1 LRVFPRV
8 DRGGVLQRSGPP
20 PAEGIMTVDGTPGA
34 EPVSGFASLSL
45 NPKLLTQLT
54 QLGYHTPTPIQR
66 DAIPVLL
73 QGRDLVGLAA
83 TGTGKTAAFGLP
95 LLHRLAET
103 GSPARPSAIILVPTR
118 ELAVQVANALTKYGQ
133 PLAVSIQAIY
143 GGTGF
148 SDQVRALKQGVDV
161 IVATPG
167 RALDHLRRGTVSL
180 SGVTTVV
187 LDEADEM
194 LDMGFAED
202 IEAILS
208 HVPKTRQT
216 MLFSATM
223 PPRIAAI
230 AENHLKDPVRIQ
242 VARETV
248 PDGEAPKVRQAAYL
262 VARGYRAAT
271 LARILDVEAPRSA
284 IVFCRT
290 RQEADELADGLIGR
304 GFKPESLHGGLS
316 QEQRDRVMKK
326 FRAGSINL
334 LIATDVAARGLDISH
349 LSHVINYH
357 VPQQVEVYVHRTG
370 RVGRAGREGVALTLL
385 DPRELPQLRIIERVT
400 KQRIPLLPI
409 PSVAELQTKRRERI
423 RQSLREFITAGGLD
437 EYLSLIGPLGSE
449 FTAEEVALAAVK
461 LAMMVLHSAREE
473 EEIPAPAAPRSGPG
487 QDSRNRGSERL
498 ASSRRSGVE
507 RSSGARRP
515 RPGMVRLYVGA
526 GRDLG
531 VVPRELVNVIENEV
545 GLSRR
550 DIGSI
555 DVADRFSLVEVPESL
570 ADDVIEIL
578 DGGRIRGRKVQVRR
592 DKF

>member
-1 LRVFPRV
+1 
-8 DRGGVLQRSGPP
+8 
-20 PAEGIMTVDGTPGA
+20 MTADGTPVA
-34 EPVSGFASLSL
+34 EPRTGFAALAL
-45 NPKLLTQLT
+45 NSQLLAQLT
-54 QLGYHTPTPIQR
+54 QLGYDDPTPIQR
-66 DAIPVLL
+66 EAIPVLL
-73 QGRDLVGLAA
+73 EGRDLVGLAA

-95 LLHRLAET
+95 LLHRLAENPDRQR
-103 GSPARPSAIILVPTR
+103 PAAIVLVPTR
-118 ELAVQVANALTKYGQ
+118 ELAVQVANALAKYGK
-133 PLAVSIQAIY
+133 PLKISVLAIY

-148 SDQVRALKQGVDV
+148 GDQVRALKHGVDV

-167 RALDHLRRGTVSL
+167 RALDHLRRGTLSL
-180 SGVTTVV
+180 TGITTVV

-208 HVPKTRQT
+208 HAPKSRQT

-223 PPRIAAI
+223 PPRIAVI
-230 AENHLKDPVRIQ
+230 AQQHLTDPVKIQ
-242 VARETV
+242 VAREVV
-248 PDGEAPKVRQAAYL
+248 PEGEAPKVRQAAYL
-262 VARGYRAAT
+262 VARGYKAAT
-271 LARILDVEAPRSA
+271 LARILDFEGPRSA

-357 VPQQVEVYVHRTG
+357 VPQQVEAYVHRTG

-385 DPRELPQLRIIERVT
+385 DPRELHQLRTIERVT
-400 KQRIPLLPI
+400 KQRIPLAPI
-409 PSVAELQTKRRERI
+409 PSVADLQAKRRERI
-423 RQSLREFITAGGLD
+423 RDSLREFITAGGLE
-437 EYLSLIGPLGSE
+437 EYLSVIGPLGSE

-461 LAMMVLHSAREE
+461 LAVMAHHSASED
-473 EEIPAPAAPRSGPG
+473 EEIPSPPPPRTVTLR
-487 QDSRNRGSERL
+487 DSRERGP
-498 ASSRRSGVE
+498 E
-507 RSSGARRP
+507 RSDSPRRPAPERGQASRRP

-531 VVPRELVNVIENEV
+531 VMPRELVTVIENEV
-545 GLSRR
+545 GLNRR
-550 DIGSI
+550 DIGTI
-555 DVADRFSLVEVPESL
+555 DIADRFSLVEVPESL
-570 ADDVIEIL
+570 ADDVIDIL